1 MGVLRYLMKEGV
13 VVWLFF
19 GKRELGVWVDSFS
32 KYHIDSIIHG
42 GSNQAW
48 KLTGF
53 YGEPDTSLRSEGWNM
68 LRMLG
73 SKPQLPWCCFG
84 DFIEL
89 LEVHDKQGRA
99 PWAHNLMQNFH
110 DALDHCGIVDLG
122 FSRSEFT

>member
-1 MGVLRYLMKEGV
+1 MGVLQYLMKEGV

-42 GSNQAW
+42 GSDQAW
-48 KLTGF
+48 RLTSF

-99 PWAHNLMQNFH
+99 PWAHNLMQKFC